1 MITVH
6 HLNNSRSQRILW
18 LLEELNTPYEIE
30 SYSRDKITNLAPETL
45 KKIHPLGKSP
55 VISEDGK
62 IIIESGAIT
71 TYIVDKYAPKGFAP
85 SPEDSDYYNYLE
97 LIHYAE
103 GSAMLPLLLLLYSS
117 FLGDAAKPLHERIFS
132 EINNHISFLSE
143 RLGDDDFFF
152 RNTFSGEDPMLSFVF
167 EGAQISESLQPF
179 PNLISILE
187 RYHERPPYKVAL
199 EKGGE
204 YNLGWGEKTILD
216 TSR

>member
-1 MITVH
+1 MITVY

-18 LLEELNTPYEIE
+18 LLEELNAPYEIK

-45 KKIHPLGKSP
+45 KEVHPLGKSP
-55 VISEDGK
+55 VISEDRK

-97 LIHYAE
+97 LMHYAE
-103 GSAMLPLLLLLYSS
+103 GSAMLPFLLLLYSGA
-117 FLGDAAKPLHERIFS
+117 LGEAADPLMERIFS
-132 EINNHISFLSE
+132 EIDNHIGFLSN
-143 RLGDDDFFF
+143 RLGSDEFFF
-152 RNTFSGEDPMLSFVF
+152 RNTFSGADTMLSFVF
-167 EGAQISESLQPF
+167 EGAQISGSLQPF

-187 RYHERPPYKVAL
+187 RYHERSAYKVAL

-204 YNLGWGEKTILD
+204 YKLGY
-216 TSR
+216 